1 MKKQIFTLV
10 SCVIAF
16 VFWFF
21 ESALHYFVFGEAAFE
36 YIPIDHNELWM
47 RIVIVILIVSF
58 GVFTS
63 FFSRKLL
70 IQEKQ
75 LEAVR
80 IYNSMLSAS
89 HHILNNLLNQMQLF
103 RIEALKS
110 KDFDH
115 KIIRY
120 FDDATN
126 EATELIKKLS
136 AIENITDNN
145 IRAAVD
151 PNKSGLSSD
160 KTNPADAESG
170 AAD

>member
-1 MKKQIFTLV
+1 MEKHIFTLV

-21 ESALHYFVFGEAAFE
+21 ESAMHYFAFGEVEFE
-36 YIPIDHNELWM
+36 FIPIDHNELWM
-47 RIVIVILIVSF
+47 RIIIVLLIVAF
-58 GVFTS
+58 GVFAS
-63 FFSRKLL
+63 SFSRKLL
-70 IQEKQ
+70 IQERR
-75 LEAVR
+75 LEALR
-80 IYNSMLSAS
+80 IYNSMISAS

-120 FDDATN
+120 FDDATD
-126 EATELIKKLS
+126 EATELIKQLS
-136 AIENITDNN
+136 DIENITDKN
-145 IRAAVD
+145 IRSAMD
-151 PNKSGLSSD
+151 PNKSGLASD
-160 KTNPADAESG
+160 KTNPAEAESG